1 MPESTSGANSTGIW
15 FNKQSV
21 RFLELSFPHTQQP
34 ASSGGLRFEALG
46 PGKVVVWF
54 LDGKK
59 EELRVVNGDALV
71 SNDQEMYLSIQTPRE
86 G

>member
-1 MPESTSGANSTGIW
+1 MPEANSTGIW

-21 RFLELSFPHTQQP
+21 RFLEISFPHRQQP
-34 ASSGGLRFEALG
+34 ASSGGMRFEALG
-46 PGKVVVWF
+46 PGKVVALF
-54 LDGKK
+54 LDGRR
-59 EELRVVNGDALV
+59 EEVRIVAGDFLV